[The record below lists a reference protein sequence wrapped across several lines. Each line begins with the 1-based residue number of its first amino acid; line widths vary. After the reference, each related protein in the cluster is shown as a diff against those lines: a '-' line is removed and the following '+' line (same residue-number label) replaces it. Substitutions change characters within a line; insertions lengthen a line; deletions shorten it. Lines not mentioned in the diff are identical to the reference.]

1 MANHLTNSTREA
13 SPPRTCSPAVPRFD
27 LDGALIALLFAG
39 QLTAAVLGVAGVI
52 ASHDDRPP
60 TVIAAHVHA
69 GH

>member
-1 MANHLTNSTREA
+1 MANHLTNWTREA
-13 SPPRTCSPAVPRFD
+13 SVPRARSAAAPRFD

-39 QLTAAVLGVAGVI
+39 QLSAAVLGVAGVI

-60 TVIAAHVHA
+60 TVIAAHVHG